1 MGKKNESKK
10 MKQTIKKRTGT
21 ERRERTTIKEEKGKG
36 EEQASGPMT
45 KGMYATCLSYDIA

>member
-21 ERRERTTIKEEKGKG
+21 EREDEKE
-36 EEQASGPMT
+36 QQ
-45 KGMYATCLSYDIA
+45 